1 MIERLIFC
9 FKQKTA
15 YDVLRSLVGS
25 EMCIRDSGKTVCP
38 VREAMIAGNIY
49 DLLRQVTAVSRE
61 SVEIADIRLPYVQ
74 FDGCSVTGKQ

>member
-1 MIERLIFC
+1 MVKGGYYVEAERSS
-9 FKQKTA
+9 A
-15 YDVLRSLVGS
+15 PSA
-25 EMCIRDSGKTVCP
+25 
-38 VREAMIAGNIY
+38 AMIAGNIY